1 MMKPM
6 NNLALH
12 QEHAPGEEEPG
23 THGALSALIA
33 SSGVDVFVL
42 SADPALVD
50 VVRGLVGEH
59 PSVSFGGAWQT
70 LAQAVDAGRCDIVLL
85 DMDHVGAALDKRLA
99 ELERSVAR
107 PVVVA
112 SSGYKDAPELMRAL
126 TERRIHRLLL
136 KPASPGNTRLLL
148 EAAINRSLQRL
159 AQASA
164 AITARDEDDAPRP
177 AAGSPGRRR
186 GKLLAVAMAL
196 VFIAVLVAGLW
207 QTRPEKPAPVVE
219 SRRATAPSPRVEPV
233 AAPAPAPDPLAE
245 PLARAD
251 RALEAGWLVDPPGDN
266 ALDGYAAILAE
277 QPDHARASEGL
288 SATLDLLF
296 TWAESALLGG
306 AFELAET
313 TLDHVRRVRPES
325 SRLAF
330 LDAQLGRARAE
341 AAAAEVQAASEPPRP
356 APAAQPREL
365 DRFLAIAERR
375 MRSGQLVRPAGDN
388 ALAYFRQA
396 AAISAADRAV
406 VAMRARLG
414 AALVASTRERLDAG
428 DTGQAEALLVEA
440 RHLGADAALLA
451 ELEARL
457 GEVRE
462 ARRQEREAGLLAR
475 ALERVRDGQLVAP
488 EEDSAAHYLAVLRSE
503 NPAHPGLA
511 APLQALTATLVEN
524 FEAAVAAGD
533 LDESERWLGGLERL
547 GADAA
552 FVGALAGELAA
563 ARRQDEFLRTAA
575 PAEALVLLSSRAP
588 VYPMNALG
596 QGIEGWVELEFIVD
610 REGRPRDIVVTDA
623 VPSGTFDRAAA
634 NAVERYRYEPFVV
647 DGVRYERR
655 VRLRTRFAL

>member
-1 MMKPM
+1 MPM
-6 NNLALH
+6 DNLALNDDPPSG
-12 QEHAPGEEEPG
+12 QEDEPG
-23 THGALSALIA
+23 TPSALSGLIA

-50 VVRGLVGEH
+50 IVRGLVGNH
-59 PSVSFGGAWQT
+59 PSVNFGGAWQT
-70 LAQAVDAGRCDIVLL
+70 LTQAVDAGRCDIVLL
-85 DMDHVGAALDKRLA
+85 DMDHLGATLDKRLA
-99 ELERSVAR
+99 ELERSVTP

-112 SSGYKDAPELMRAL
+112 ASGFKDAPELMRAL

-148 EAAINRSLQRL
+148 EAAINRNLQRL
-159 AQASA
+159 EHATMAVTAHDEA
-164 AITARDEDDAPRP
+164 AAPQP
-177 AAGSPGRRR
+177 AVGGSGRRR
-186 GKLLAVAMAL
+186 GKLLAVVMAL

-207 QTRPEKPAPVVE
+207 QTRPENPAPVVE

-233 AAPAPAPDPLAE
+233 AAPVPAPDPLAE

-277 QPDHARASEGL
+277 QPDHTRASEGL

-330 LDAQLGRARAE
+330 LDAQLGRARAT
-341 AAAAEVQAASEPPRP
+341 AAEAEAQAASAPPTAP
-356 APAAQPREL
+356 PAAQPREL
-365 DRFLAIAERR
+365 DRLLAISEQR
-375 MRSGQLVRPAGDN
+375 MRRGQLVRPAGDN

-396 AAISAADRAV
+396 AAIGAADRAV

-440 RHLGADAALLA
+440 RHLGADAAVLA
-451 ELEARL
+451 GLDARL
-457 GEVRE
+457 GDVRD
-462 ARRQEREAGLLAR
+462 ARRQEHQAGLLAR
-475 ALERVRDGQLVAP
+475 ALERLRDGQLIAP
-488 EEDSAAHYLAVLRSE
+488 EEDSAAHYLAWLRSE

-511 APLQALTATLVEN
+511 APLQALTAVLVEN
-524 FEAAVAAGD
+524 FEAGVAGGN
-533 LDESERWLGGLERL
+533 LDESEASLGGLERL

-552 FVGALAGELAA
+552 FVKALAGELAV
-563 ARRQDEFLRTAA
+563 ARRQDELLQTAA
-575 PAEALVLLSSRAP
+575 PAEELVLVTSRAP
-588 VYPMNALG
+588 VYPMTALS
-596 QGIEGWVELEFIVD
+596 QGIEGWVDLEFIVD

-623 VPSGTFDRAAA
+623 VPTGTFDRAAA
-634 NAVERYRYEPFVV
+634 NAVVRHRYEPFVV
-647 DGVRYERR
+647 DGVSYERR
-655 VRLRTRFAL
+655 VRLRVRFALN